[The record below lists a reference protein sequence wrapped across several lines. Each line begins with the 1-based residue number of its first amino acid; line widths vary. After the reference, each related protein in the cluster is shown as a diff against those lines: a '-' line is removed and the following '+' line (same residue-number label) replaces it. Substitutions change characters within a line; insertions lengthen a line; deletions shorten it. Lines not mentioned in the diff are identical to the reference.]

1 MSDIASLSVALR
13 LNAATYQRDMS
24 DAFQSTERKVKS
36 THSTIDSAAKES
48 DACYKKLRDSI
59 LDVSKSY
66 AGMFVAGVTF
76 DRVISDTRSYTKS
89 LSDLSAIT
97 GATGDQLAFLDKQ
110 SRQIGQTTTLSASQ
124 AAEAFKLMASAK
136 PDLLESNEALTK
148 TTKSAVTLAE
158 AAGMSLPD
166 ATKALALSLNQYSAS
181 AEQADRYINVLA
193 AGAKYGSS
201 EIQETTEAIKGG
213 GVAAAQAGV
222 QFEELNA
229 AVQTL
234 AKSEIKGSEAGTALR
249 NIILILDTATDR
261 NLRPSVV
268 GLSGALD
275 NLAQKN
281 MGTAQ
286 MVQMFG
292 RENITA
298 ASVLVKNRDLM
309 KELTGQLTGTS
320 TAYDQASTR
329 TNNLEGDILSLSSA
343 VETLSLGIGTRL
355 DGAMRSG
362 VQGVT
367 ESVNYLNANF
377 ESVADTASAVALPAM
392 SLLVQQGL
400 VRVANSSRDA
410 WNASGELIGKN
421 VESATSFKAN
431 AEAAVNNSEKLK
443 AKATAER
450 MVAQETQRNL
460 AAQLA
465 SAQSEKTRS
474 AIRSQMATQS
484 SVIRNAVQA
493 EKLAFDAHTSAL
505 TRDAAATLALQ
516 QAQRQATVTGRIFE
530 SALNA
535 SKSALAFVGG
545 PIGLVTGALTLGAA
559 AWYSYSE
566 RTRQA
571 NKDLIDFAGSAEVAV
586 DKIRKMNDIELGAA
600 AAKLRQA
607 IQLQTREAKE
617 AAQEVERQQQ
627 AMERAKSATDS
638 PELQQMYADR
648 LAVLK
653 EKLTKANQQLS
664 QSESTLQMITAQQ
677 TQGLA
682 DNFVALDK
690 NNQQAGIAARLQAK
704 VNEVI
709 KTGNGLLQE
718 RIALSNSPMISLSAG
733 ADELLS
739 KLQREAELLKMTDK
753 QRYVAQWTDK
763 LPDATPREV
772 QLIKQSAEALFEQQE
787 AIKASNKAKQEG
799 IRLSK
804 SSAKEAQE
812 EIKRIREASMS
823 RVAQIA
829 DHEQQLLNKI
839 KGYESQKVISTL
851 ESESLRTQI
860 QINAA
865 RERQLLIGK
874 YSPAAA
880 IRQEMADSLKEINE
894 LRKQSPNDFS
904 AQDAQAAMAKARA
917 DSLMRIMREKS
928 ESAVSALDG
937 LQGEFDPLKALQ
949 NEIAKKQAL
958 YDAGYRNELM
968 TKKQHQY
975 LMKQLSEQG
984 AAQELEIQQNMFKSQ
999 STWHAASLNAINAVA
1014 DRTANSVTG
1023 LIMGTQSLAD
1033 VMRSASATILQT
1045 MVQTLMEV
1053 TVKTWVARSAMSF
1066 FGFGGVGTATTPG
1079 LGDLIPDIPSFAG
1092 MFDTG
1097 GYIPSGSFGIAGE
1110 VGPEFVMGPAQIVSR
1125 RDTAQMLGGGQRSV
1139 QITMHNVFQTSGDSG
1154 VQSQLSA
1161 WSENM
1166 KQQMYEIAQMAMV
1179 DESRPG
1185 GMLAG

>member
-13 LNAATYQRDMS
+13 LNAATYQRDMA
-24 DAFQSTERKVKS
+24 DAFQNTERRVKL
-36 THSTIDSAAKES
+36 THATIDGAAKES
-48 DACYKKLRDSI
+48 EACYARLRDSI

-66 AGMFVAGVTF
+66 AGMLVAGVTL

-97 GATGDQLAFLDKQ
+97 GATGEQLAFLDKQ
-110 SRQIGQTTTLSASQ
+110 SRLIGQTTTLSASQ

-158 AAGMSLPD
+158 AAGMTLPD
-166 ATKALALSLNQYSAS
+166 ATKALALSLNQYSAG

-229 AVQTL
+229 AIQTL
-234 AKSEIKGSEAGTALR
+234 AKSEIKGGEAGTALR
-249 NIILILDTATDR
+249 NILLILDTATDR

-275 NLAQKN
+275 NLAKKN
-281 MGTAQ
+281 LGTAQ

-298 ASVLVKNRDLM
+298 ASVLLKNKELL
-309 KELTGQLTGTS
+309 KELTGQLTGTT

-343 VETLSLGIGTRL
+343 VEALSLSIGSRL
-355 DGAMRSG
+355 NGAMRGG

-367 ESVNYLNANF
+367 ESVNTLNANF
-377 ESVADTASAVALPAM
+377 DSIADSAEQVALPAL
-392 SLLVQQGL
+392 SLLVHQGL
-400 VRVANSSRDA
+400 VRVTKSSRDA
-410 WNASGELIGKN
+410 WQAGSELVAKN
-421 VESATSFKAN
+421 VESAASFKEKSA
-431 AEAAVNNSEKLK
+431 AAVMSSERLR
-443 AKATAER
+443 AQAVAER
-450 MVAQETQRNL
+450 QAAQAVQSNL
-460 AAQLA
+460 ASQLA
-465 SAQSEKTRS
+465 AAQSEKTRT
-474 AIRSQMATQS
+474 AIRAQMAAQS
-484 SVIRNAVQA
+484 GVIRTALYA
-493 EKLAFDAHTSAL
+493 EKQAIDAHTAAL
-505 TRDAAATLALQ
+505 IRNEAGTLALQ
-516 QAQRQATVTGRIFE
+516 QAQRQATVTGRIFA

-545 PIGLVTGALTLGAA
+545 PVGLLTGALMAGAA

-566 RTRQA
+566 KTRQA
-571 NKDLIDFAGSAEVAV
+571 NQDLIDFAGSAEVAV

-607 IQLQTREAKE
+607 IQIQTREAKE

-627 AMERAKSATDS
+627 AIQRAKGLTES

-653 EKLTKANQQLS
+653 EKLAKANQQLS

-690 NNQQAGIAARLQAK
+690 NNQQTGIAARLQAK

-718 RIALSNSPMISLSAG
+718 RISLVNSPVMALSAG
-733 ADELLS
+733 AEETLA

-763 LPDATPREV
+763 LTDATPREI
-772 QLIKQSAEALFEQQE
+772 QLIKQSAEAVFDQQE
-787 AIKASNKAKQEG
+787 AIKASNKAKQES

-812 EIKRIREASMS
+812 EIKRIREESMS

-829 DHEQQLLNKI
+829 DHEQTLLRKI
-839 KGYESQKVISTL
+839 QSYEAAKLISTKQT
-851 ESESLRTQI
+851 ESLRTLI
-860 QINAA
+860 QENAA
-865 RERQLLIGK
+865 RERLALVSK
-874 YSPAAA
+874 YSPVAA
-880 IRQEMADSLKEINE
+880 IRRDQAEALKEIKE
-894 LRKQSPNDFS
+894 LQKAGAMS
-904 AQDAQAAMAKARA
+904 AQESQDAVARA
-917 DSLMRIMREKS
+917 RVEAMRRLAQEQS
-928 ESAVSALDG
+928 ASAVSALDA

-949 NEIAKKQAL
+949 NELSKKKAL
-958 YDAGYRNELM
+958 YDAYYRDGVM
-968 TKKQHQY
+968 SKQQY
-975 LMKQLSEQG
+975 QYQMLQMSEQG
-984 AAQELEIQQNMFKSQ
+984 AAQELEIQQSMFKSQ
-999 STWHAASLNAINAVA
+999 SSWHAASLNAINAVA
-1014 DRTANSVTG
+1014 DRTANSLTG

-1045 MVQTLMEV
+1045 MIQTLVEV
-1053 TVKTWVARSAMSF
+1053 TVKAWVARSAMSF
-1066 FGFGGVGTATTPG
+1066 FGFGGGIGTATTPG
-1079 LGDLIPDIPSFAG
+1079 LGDLVPDIPSFAG
-1092 MFDTG
+1092 MFDSG

-1110 VGPEFVMGPAQIVSR
+1110 TGPEFVMGPAQIVSR
-1125 RDTAQMLGGGQRSV
+1125 RDTAQMLGGGQRTV
-1139 QITMHNVFQTSGDSG
+1139 QITLHNTFQTSGEG
-1154 VQSQLSA
+1154 GLQAQLSS
-1161 WSENM
+1161 WSETM

-1185 GMLAG
+1185 GILTQ

>member
-13 LNAATYQRDMS
+13 LNAATYQRDMA
-24 DAFQSTERKVKS
+24 DAFQNTERRVKL
-36 THSTIDSAAKES
+36 THATIDGAAKES
-48 DACYKKLRDSI
+48 EACYARLRDSI

-298 ASVLVKNRDLM
+298 ASVLVKNRDVM

-377 ESVADTASAVALPAM
+377 ESIADSAEQVALPAL
-392 SLLVQQGL
+392 SLLVHQGL
-400 VRVANSSRDA
+400 VRVTKSSREA
-410 WNASGELIGKN
+410 WKASGDLAGKN
-421 VESATSFKAN
+421 LESATSFKVN
-431 AEAAVNNSEKLK
+431 SEAAVTNSEKLK

-465 SAQSEKTRS
+465 AAQSEKTRA

-516 QAQRQATVTGRIFE
+516 DAQRAATVTGRIHA
-530 SALNA
+530 SVVNA
-535 SKSALAFVGG
+535 SKAALAFVGG
-545 PIGLVTGALTLGAA
+545 PVGLLTGALMAGAA

-566 RTRQA
+566 KTRQA
-571 NKDLIDFAGSAEVAV
+571 NQDLIDFAGSAEVAV

-627 AMERAKSATDS
+627 AMARAKSATDS

-690 NNQQAGIAARLQAK
+690 NNQQTGIAARLQAK

-718 RIALSNSPMISLSAG
+718 RISLVNSPAMALSAG
-733 ADELLS
+733 AEETLA

-763 LPDATPREV
+763 LTDATPREI
-772 QLIKQSAEALFEQQE
+772 QLIKQSAEAVFDQQE
-787 AIKASNKAKQEG
+787 AIKASNKVKQES

-812 EIKRIREASMS
+812 EIKRIREESMS

-829 DHEQQLLNKI
+829 EHEQTLLRKI
-839 KGYESQKVISTL
+839 KSYEAAKLISTKQT
-851 ESESLRTQI
+851 ESLRTLI
-860 QINAA
+860 QENAA
-865 RERQLLIGK
+865 RERLDLVSK
-874 YSPAAA
+874 YSPVAA
-880 IRQEMADSLKEINE
+880 IRRDQAEALKEIKE
-894 LRKQSPNDFS
+894 LQKAGAMS
-904 AQDAQAAMAKARA
+904 AQESQDAVARA
-917 DSLMRIMREKS
+917 RVEAMRRLAQEQS
-928 ESAVSALDG
+928 ASAVSALDA

-949 NEIAKKQAL
+949 NELSKKKAL
-958 YDAGYRNELM
+958 YDAYYRDGVM
-968 TKKQHQY
+968 SKQQY
-975 LMKQLSEQG
+975 QYQMLQMSEQG
-984 AAQELEIQQNMFKSQ
+984 AAQELEIQQSMFKSQ
-999 STWHAASLNAINAVA
+999 SAWHAASLNVINAVA
-1014 DRTANSVTG
+1014 DRTANSLTG

-1045 MVQTLMEV
+1045 MIQTLVEV
-1053 TVKTWVARSAMSF
+1053 TVKAWVARSAMSF
-1066 FGFGGVGTATTPG
+1066 FGFGGIGTATTPG
-1079 LGDLIPDIPSFAG
+1079 LGDLIPAIPSFAG
-1092 MFDTG
+1092 VFDSG

-1110 VGPEFVMGPAQIVSR
+1110 VGPEVVMGPAQIVSR
-1125 RDTAQMLGGGQRSV
+1125 RDTAQMLGGGQRTV
-1139 QITMHNVFQTSGDSG
+1139 QITLYNTFQTSGEG
-1154 VQSQLSA
+1154 GLQAQLLS
-1161 WSENM
+1161 WSETM

-1185 GMLAG
+1185 GMLGG

>member
-24 DAFQSTERKVKS
+24 NAFQNTERKVKA

-48 DACYKKLRDSI
+48 DACYKRLRDSI

-66 AGMFVAGVTF
+66 AGMLIAGVTF

-97 GATGDQLAFLDKQ
+97 GATGEQLAFLDKQ

-148 TTKSAVTLAE
+148 TTKSAVILAE
-158 AAGMSLPD
+158 AAGMTLPD
-166 ATKALALSLNQYSAS
+166 ATKALALSLNQYSAG

-229 AVQTL
+229 AIQTL
-234 AKSEIKGSEAGTALR
+234 AKSEIKGSQAGTALR
-249 NIILILDTATDR
+249 NILLILDSATDR

-275 NLAQKN
+275 NLAKKN
-281 MGTAQ
+281 LGTAQ

-298 ASVLVKNRDLM
+298 ASVLLKNKELL
-309 KELTGQLTGTS
+309 KELTGQLTGTT

-343 VETLSLGIGTRL
+343 VEALSLSIGTRL
-355 DGAMRSG
+355 NGAMRGG

-367 ESVNYLNANF
+367 ESVNTLNTNF
-377 ESVADTASAVALPAM
+377 DSIADSAEQVALPAL
-392 SLLVQQGL
+392 SLLVHQGL
-400 VRVANSSRDA
+400 VRVTKSSRDA
-410 WNASGELIGKN
+410 WQAGSDLVAKN
-421 VESATSFKAN
+421 VESAASFKEKSA
-431 AEAAVNNSEKLK
+431 AAVMNSERLR
-443 AKATAER
+443 AQALAER
-450 MVAQETQRNL
+450 QAAQAVQSNL
-460 AAQLA
+460 ASQLA
-465 SAQSEKTRS
+465 AAQSEKTRT
-474 AIRSQMATQS
+474 AIRTQMAAQS
-484 SVIRNAVQA
+484 GVIRTALYA
-493 EKLAFDAHTSAL
+493 EKQAIDAHTAAL
-505 TRDAAATLALQ
+505 IRNETSTLALQ
-516 QAQRQATVTGRIFE
+516 QAQRQATVTGRIFT
-530 SALNA
+530 STANA
-535 SKSALAFVGG
+535 SKSAFAFIGG
-545 PIGLVTGALTLGAA
+545 SLGALTGALMVGAA

-566 RTRQA
+566 KTRQA
-571 NKDLIDFAGSAEVAV
+571 NQDLIDFAGSAEVAV

-682 DNFVALDK
+682 DNFIALDK
-690 NNQQAGIAARLQAK
+690 NNQQTGIAARLQAK

-718 RIALSNSPMISLSAG
+718 RISLVNSPVMALSAG
-733 ADELLS
+733 AEETLA

-763 LPDATPREV
+763 LTDTTPREI
-772 QLIKQSAEALFEQQE
+772 QLIKQSAEAIFDQQE
-787 AIKASNKAKQEG
+787 AINASNKAKQES

-812 EIKRIREASMS
+812 EIKRIREESMS
-823 RVAQIA
+823 RVTQIT
-829 DHEQQLLNKI
+829 DHEQTLLRKI
-839 KGYESQKVISTL
+839 QAYEAAKLISTKQT
-851 ESESLRTQI
+851 ESLRTLI
-860 QINAA
+860 QENAA
-865 RERQLLIGK
+865 RERLALVSK
-874 YSPAAA
+874 YSPVTA
-880 IRQEMADSLKEINE
+880 IKRDQDEALREIQELQKVGAMSAKEAQEAMVRARTDALKR
-894 LRKQSPNDFS
+894 L
-904 AQDAQAAMAKARA
+904 AQ
-917 DSLMRIMREKS
+917 EKS
-928 ESAVSALDG
+928 YASVSQLDT

-949 NEIAKKQAL
+949 NELSKKKAL
-958 YDAGYRNELM
+958 YDAYYRDGVM
-968 TKKQHQY
+968 SKQQYQHQM
-975 LMKQLSEQG
+975 LQMSEQG
-984 AAQELEIQQNMFKSQ
+984 AAQELEIQQSMFKAQ
-999 STWHAASLNAINAVA
+999 SAWHAVSLNAINAIT
-1014 DRTANSVTG
+1014 DRTANSLTG

-1045 MVQTLMEV
+1045 MIQTLVEV
-1053 TVKTWVARSAMSF
+1053 TVKAWAARSVMSF
-1066 FGFGGVGTATTPG
+1066 FGFGGIGTATTPG
-1079 LGDLIPDIPSFAG
+1079 LGDLIPAIPSFAG
-1092 MFDTG
+1092 MFDSG
-1097 GYIPSGSFGIAGE
+1097 GNIPSGSFGIAGE
-1110 VGPEFVMGPAQIVSR
+1110 VGPEVVMGPAQIVSR
-1125 RDTAQMLGGGQRSV
+1125 RDTAQMLGGGQRTV
-1139 QITMHNVFQTSGDSG
+1139 QITLYNTFQTSGEG
-1154 VQSQLSA
+1154 GLQAQLLS
-1161 WSENM
+1161 WSETM

-1185 GMLAG
+1185 GMLGG

>member
-24 DAFQSTERKVKS
+24 DAFQNTERKVKA

-66 AGMFVAGVTF
+66 AGMLVAGVTF
-76 DRVISDTRSYTKS
+76 DRVISDTRGYTKS

-110 SRQIGQTTTLSASQ
+110 SRLIGQTTTLSASQ

-158 AAGMSLPD
+158 AAGMTLPD

-222 QFEELNA
+222 PFEELNA
-229 AVQTL
+229 AIQAL
-234 AKSEIKGSEAGTALR
+234 AKSEIKGGEAGTALR
-249 NIILILDTATDR
+249 NILLILDTTTDR

-275 NLAQKN
+275 NLAKKN

-298 ASVLVKNRDLM
+298 ASVLLKNKELL
-309 KELTGQLTGTS
+309 KELTGQLTGTT

-343 VETLSLGIGTRL
+343 VEALSLSIGTRL
-355 DGAMRSG
+355 NGAMRGG
-362 VQGVT
+362 VQEVT
-367 ESVNYLNANF
+367 ESVNSLNANF
-377 ESVADTASAVALPAM
+377 DSIADSAEKVALPALG
-392 SLLVQQGL
+392 LLVNQGL
-400 VRVANSSRDA
+400 VRMTKSSRDA
-410 WNASGELIGKN
+410 WQAGSELATKN
-421 VESATSFKAN
+421 IESAASFKEKSA
-431 AEAAVNNSEKLK
+431 AAVMSSERLR
-443 AKATAER
+443 AQAVAER
-450 MVAQETQRNL
+450 QAAQAVQSNL

-465 SAQSEKTRS
+465 AAQSEKTRT
-474 AIRSQMATQS
+474 AIRTQMAAQS
-484 SVIRNAVQA
+484 GVIRTASYAERQA
-493 EKLAFDAHTSAL
+493 IDAYTAAL
-505 TRDAAATLALQ
+505 IRNEAGTLSLQ
-516 QAQRQATVTGRIFE
+516 QAQRQATVTSRIF
-530 SALNA
+530 SSSLNA
-535 SKSALAFVGG
+535 GKSAFAFAGG
-545 PIGLVTGALTLGAA
+545 PVGVLTGALIVGAT

-571 NKDLIDFAGSAEVAV
+571 SQDLIDFAGSAEVAV
-586 DKIRKMNDIELGAA
+586 DKIRKMNEIDLAA
-600 AAKLRQA
+600 SAAKLRQA
-607 IQLQTREAKE
+607 IQIQTREARE

-627 AMERAKSATDS
+627 AMARAKGVTDS

-653 EKLTKANQQLS
+653 EKQAKANQQLS

-690 NNQQAGIAARLQAK
+690 NNQQTGIAARLQAQ

-718 RIALSNSPMISLSAG
+718 RIALSNTPMMSLSAG

-753 QRYVAQWTDK
+753 QRYAAQWTDK

-772 QLIKQSAEALFEQQE
+772 QLIKQSAEALFDQQE

-804 SSAKEAQE
+804 NSAKEAQE
-812 EIKRIREASMS
+812 EIKRIREESMS

-829 DHEQQLLNKI
+829 NHEQQLLNKI
-839 KGYESQKVISTL
+839 KGYESQKIISTL
-851 ESESLRTQI
+851 ESERLRTQI

-874 YSPAAA
+874 YSPVAA

-984 AAQELEIQQNMFKSQ
+984 SAQELEIQQNMFKSQ
-999 STWHAASLNAINAVA
+999 SAWHAASLNAINAVA

-1053 TVKTWVARSAMSF
+1053 AVKTWVARSAMSF
-1066 FGFGGVGTATTPG
+1066 FGFGGGIGAATTPG
-1079 LGDLIPDIPSFAG
+1079 LGDLIPEIPKF
-1092 MFDTG
+1092 
-1097 GYIPSGSFGIAGE
+1097 
-1110 VGPEFVMGPAQIVSR
+1110 
-1125 RDTAQMLGGGQRSV
+1125 
-1139 QITMHNVFQTSGDSG
+1139 
-1154 VQSQLSA
+1154 
-1161 WSENM
+1161 
-1166 KQQMYEIAQMAMV
+1166 
-1179 DESRPG
+1179 
-1185 GMLAG
+1185 

>member
-24 DAFQSTERKVKS
+24 DAFQNTERKVKA

-48 DACYKKLRDSI
+48 DACYKRLRDSI

-66 AGMFVAGVTF
+66 AGMLVAGVTF
-76 DRVISDTRSYTKS
+76 DRVISDTRGYTKS

-97 GATGDQLAFLDKQ
+97 GATGEQLAFLDKQ
-110 SRQIGQTTTLSASQ
+110 SRLIGQTTTLSASQ

-158 AAGMSLPD
+158 AAGMTLPD

-222 QFEELNA
+222 PFEELNA
-229 AVQTL
+229 AIQTL
-234 AKSEIKGSEAGTALR
+234 AKSEIKGGEAGTALR
-249 NIILILDTATDR
+249 NILLILDTATDR

-275 NLAQKN
+275 NLAKKN

-298 ASVLVKNRDLM
+298 ASVLVKNKELM

-329 TNNLEGDILSLSSA
+329 TNNLNGDILSLSSA
-343 VETLSLGIGTRL
+343 VEALSLSIGTRL
-355 DGAMRSG
+355 DGAMRGG

-367 ESVNYLNANF
+367 ESVNALNANF
-377 ESVADTASAVALPAM
+377 DSIADSAEKVALPALG
-392 SLLVQQGL
+392 LLVQQGL
-400 VRVANSSRDA
+400 VRVANSSRAA
-410 WNASGELIGKN
+410 WTAGSELAAKN
-421 VESATSFKAN
+421 VESAASFK
-431 AEAAVNNSEKLK
+431 EKSAAAAMSSERLR
-443 AKATAER
+443 AQAVAER
-450 MVAQETQRNL
+450 QAAQAVQSNL
-460 AAQLA
+460 ASQLA
-465 SAQSEKTRS
+465 AAQSEKTRT
-474 AIRSQMATQS
+474 AIRTQMAAQS
-484 SVIRNAVQA
+484 GVIRTALYA
-493 EKLAFDAHTSAL
+493 EKQAIDAHTAAL
-505 TRDAAATLALQ
+505 IRNETSTLALQ
-516 QAQRQATVTGRIFE
+516 QAQRQATVTGRIFA
-530 SALNA
+530 SVANA
-535 SKSALAFVGG
+535 RNAALAFVGG
-545 PIGLVTGALTLGAA
+545 PLGLVTAALTVGAA
-559 AWYSYSE
+559 GWYSYAE
-566 RTRQA
+566 NTKRA
-571 NKDLIDFAGSAEVAV
+571 NQELIDFAGSADVAV
-586 DKIRKMNDIELGAA
+586 DKIRKMNDIELGAS

-607 IQLQTREAKE
+607 IQIQTREAKE

-627 AMERAKSATDS
+627 AMQRAKGLTES

-653 EKLTKANQQLS
+653 EKLAKANQQLS

-682 DNFVALDK
+682 DNFVELDK
-690 NNQQAGIAARLQAK
+690 NNQQTGIAARLQAK

-718 RIALSNSPMISLSAG
+718 RIALSNTPMMSLSAG

-772 QLIKQSAEALFEQQE
+772 QLIKQSAEALFDQQE

-804 SSAKEAQE
+804 STAKEAQE
-812 EIKRIREASMS
+812 EIKRIREESMS
-823 RVAQIA
+823 RVAQIS
-829 DHEQQLLNKI
+829 DHEQQQLNKI
-839 KGYESQKVISTL
+839 KGYDAAKLISTKQT
-851 ESESLRTQI
+851 ESLRTLI
-860 QINAA
+860 QENAA
-865 RERQLLIGK
+865 RERLALVSK
-874 YSPAAA
+874 YSPVTA
-880 IRQEMADSLKEINE
+880 IKRDQAEALREIQELQKVGAMSAKEAQEAMVRARTDALKR
-894 LRKQSPNDFS
+894 L
-904 AQDAQAAMAKARA
+904 AQ
-917 DSLMRIMREKS
+917 EKS
-928 ESAVSALDG
+928 YASVSQLDT

-949 NEIAKKQAL
+949 NELAKKKAL
-958 YDAGYRNELM
+958 YDTYYRDGVM
-968 TKKQHQY
+968 TKQQY
-975 LMKQLSEQG
+975 QYQMQQISEQG
-984 AAQELEIQQNMFKSQ
+984 AAQELEIQQSMFKSQ
-999 STWHAASLNAINAVA
+999 SAWHAASLNAINAVA
-1014 DRTANSVTG
+1014 DRTANSLTG
-1023 LIMGTQSLAD
+1023 LIMGTQSLSD

-1045 MVQTLMEV
+1045 MIQTLMEV
-1053 TVKTWVARSAMSF
+1053 TVKAWVARSAMSF
-1066 FGFGGVGTATTPG
+1066 FGFGGGIGTATTPG

-1092 MFDTG
+1092 MFDSG

-1125 RDTAQMLGGGQRSV
+1125 RDTAQMLGSGQRTV
-1139 QITMHNVFQTSGDSG
+1139 QITLHNTFQTSGDG
-1154 VQSQLSA
+1154 GLQSQLSS
-1161 WSENM
+1161 WSEDM
-1166 KQQMYEIAQMAMV
+1166 KQQMYQIAQMAMV
-1179 DESRPG
+1179 DETRPG
-1185 GMLAG
+1185 GILAG

>member
-309 KELTGQLTGTS
+309 KDLTGQLTGTS

-474 AIRSQMATQS
+474 SIRSQMATQS

-505 TRDAAATLALQ
+505 IRNEAATLALQ
-516 QAQRQATVTGRIFE
+516 DAQKAATVTGRIHA
-530 SALNA
+530 SVVNA
-535 SKSALAFVGG
+535 SKAALAFVGG
-545 PIGLVTGALTLGAA
+545 PLGLVTGALTLGAA
-559 AWYSYSE
+559 GWYSYAE
-566 RTRQA
+566 NTKRA
-571 NKDLIDFAGSAEVAV
+571 NQELIDFAGSAEVAV
-586 DKIRKMNDIELGAA
+586 DKIRKMNDIDLAA
-600 AAKLRQA
+600 SAAKLRQA
-607 IQLQTREAKE
+607 IQIQTREAKE
-617 AAQEVERQQQ
+617 AAQEVERQQK
-627 AMERAKSATDS
+627 AMERAKGVTDS

-690 NNQQAGIAARLQAK
+690 NNQQTGIAARLQAQ

-772 QLIKQSAEALFEQQE
+772 QLIKQSAEALFDQQE

-812 EIKRIREASMS
+812 EIKRIREESMS

-829 DHEQQLLNKI
+829 DHEQQLLTKI
-839 KGYESQKVISTL
+839 NGYDAAKLISTKQT
-851 ESESLRTQI
+851 ESLRTLI
-860 QINAA
+860 QENAA
-865 RERQLLIGK
+865 RERLALVGK
-874 YSPAAA
+874 YSPVTAIKQEQAEA
-880 IRQEMADSLKEINE
+880 IREIKELQHAGVMSVKE
-894 LRKQSPNDFS
+894 
-904 AQDAQAAMAKARA
+904 AQDAMIKSRTDALKRLAQ
-917 DSLMRIMREKS
+917 EKS
-928 ESAVSALDG
+928 YASVSQLDS

-949 NEIAKKQAL
+949 NELTKKKAL
-958 YDAGYRNELM
+958 YDAYYRDGVM
-968 TKKQHQY
+968 TKRQY
-975 LMKQLSEQG
+975 QYQMQQISEQG
-984 AAQELEIQQNMFKSQ
+984 AAQELEIQQSMFKSQ
-999 STWHAASLNAINAVA
+999 SAWHSASLNAINSVA

-1045 MVQTLMEV
+1045 MVQTLVEV
-1053 TVKTWVARSAMSF
+1053 SVKAWVARGAMSL
-1066 FGFGGVGTATTPG
+1066 FGFGGIGSATTPG

-1092 MFDTG
+1092 MFDSG